1 MQHLVTALTT
11 SEKLVSNAQHVFNI
25 SSVTSG
31 GNLYKHLF
39 IQDMKINIKLRR
51 NYQRVLGLQ
60 NCWLAVVRY
69 RYLDL
74 CMYKSINVYVI

>member
-11 SEKLVSNAQHVFNI
+11 SEKLVSNAKHVFNI

-51 NYQRVLGLQ
+51 NYQSLVITKLLPHCSEIQVLRPMHL
-60 NCWLAVVRY
+60 
-69 RYLDL
+69 
-74 CMYKSINVYVI
+74 